1 MLVLQEQ
8 KPVNMSNYTQS
19 TRFSQS
25 TRISQSTRFAH
36 GLGPAHGAGSS
47 PQMIVKM
54 TSKWLS
60 LATTSILGQ
69 APSLLLMCLLVL
81 TTSSYAADKPLLMEG
96 KKTLYQRVLSIPDAR
111 LFEIAVGS
119 APSTE
124 IVPFS
129 VLYVYEKSSD
139 WLKVG
144 YDSFGNTV
152 GWVASDKAIVWNQA
166 LTVSFK
172 DPQDIQRVMMF
183 SDKDKLQKL
192 VDDYDKPGY
201 QALYDAIVKNKIP
214 DDSPVIAIQPEAH
227 LDIRESFYLVPIK
240 QHEDVFL
247 GNEQARLLQIA
258 SVPLDDSAIQSKSVD
273 AAASKRSYRSG
284 IHFVIDSTQ
293 SMGPYIDRTREAVA
307 RVYSAI
313 EKQGLTNQV
322 GFGLTAYRDNI
333 DEVAGLEYLTRRY
346 VSLQQGTDVEQF
358 FERVNSLSPAQVSS
372 RDFRE
377 DAYAGIK
384 SAIEETNWTDFDA
397 RYVVLIT
404 DAGPRDSHDSLS
416 ATRLSAQALRQLAFD
431 KGVSIW
437 VLHLRTPE
445 SSEDHESAESLYK
458 QLSLFPGIGDFYYG
472 VSLGEVDE
480 FGNVLETLASQ
491 ITQQVLATTN
501 GLPPIPLPQQPVV
514 ETQLEQLQGRV
525 AKLGNA
531 LRMRYLQKESGQ
543 PPPAVFDAWM
553 VDRDFM
559 NPERSAVDVRVLLTR
574 DQLSD
579 LKYVM
584 QQVLELAEEGVLSP
598 QNFIDDLKSLA
609 ATVSRDP
616 SSVGGSTSEAGTNLA
631 DMGYMREYI
640 EDLPYTGEVM
650 GLTLET
656 WEEWSAKVQIE
667 FMHRL
672 ESKINYYQALHD
684 HTDLWVTPGGG
695 PVNGSSVFPVALE
708 LLP

>member
-1 MLVLQEQ
+1 MR
-8 KPVNMSNYTQS
+8 NN
-19 TRFSQS
+19 FSRHDFS
-25 TRISQSTRFAH
+25 HHNLKRVT
-36 GLGPAHGAGSS
+36 SS
-47 PQMIVKM
+47 V
-54 TSKWLS
+54 
-60 LATTSILGQ
+60 
-69 APSLLLMCLLVL
+69 LLMCLLVL
-81 TTSSYAADKPLLMEG
+81 TPGLYAADKPLLMEG
-96 KKTLYQRVLSIPDAR
+96 KNTLYQRVLSIPDA
-111 LFEIAVGS
+111 LLYEIPVAS
-119 APSTE
+119 APSSE

-144 YDSFGNTV
+144 YDSFGNTA
-152 GWVASDKAIVWNQA
+152 GWVARDMAIVWNQA

-183 SDKDKLQKL
+183 ADKDKLQKL
-192 VDDYDKPGY
+192 VDDYDKEGY
-201 QALYDAIVKNKIP
+201 QALYDGIVNNKIP
-214 DDSPVIAIQPEAH
+214 QDSPVIAIQPEAH
-227 LDIRESFYLVPIK
+227 LEIRESFYLVPIK

-258 SVPLDDSAIQSKSVD
+258 SVPLDDSALESRP
-273 AAASKRSYRSG
+273 AAAANKRSYRSG

-313 EKQGLTNQV
+313 ETQGLTNQV

-333 DEVAGLEYLTRRY
+333 EEVPDLEYLTRRY

-358 FERVNSLSPAQVSS
+358 FERVNALSPAQISS
-372 RDFRE
+372 KDFRE

-384 SAIEETNWTDFDA
+384 SAIEETDWADFDA
-397 RYVVLIT
+397 RYVILIT
-404 DAGPRDSHDSLS
+404 DAGPRDSHDSLG
-416 ATRLSAQALRQLAFD
+416 ATGLSAQALQQLAFD

-445 SSEDHESAESLYK
+445 AAADHESAEALYK
-458 QLSLFPGIGDFYYG
+458 KLSFFPGIGDFYYG

-480 FGNVLETLASQ
+480 FGEALETLAGQ

-501 GLPPIPLPQQPVV
+501 GLPPIPLPQQAVV

-531 LRMRYLQKESGQ
+531 LRMRYLQKKSGQ
-543 PPPAVFDAWM
+543 PPPAVFEAWM
-553 VDRDFM
+553 VDRDFR

-579 LKYVM
+579 LKQVM

-695 PVNGSSVFPVALE
+695 AVNGNSVFPVALE